1 MRTHASSGESFIHPF
16 FKESYQ
22 PTREE
27 QMLFAEEIRRRI
39 QSEIL
44 IKRVSFYSGKRCT
57 VLNISESNFNEFSK
71 RACTITED
79 FFKFVGALP
88 VPQLE
93 FIRLRP
99 ETTFEQ
105 NSRSFQ
111 FYVIGTTAEVKRAE
125 YSLFYREVE
134 KFGAVEISQKA
145 GGFLEN
151 AGYMV
156 RLTQRGYQLTEQGT
170 RFALIPLNKDSLI
183 AYTTAPAE
191 ALHARLYTHRMKLV
205 EEDLN
210 NVWEKTGRPE
220 RGSSELI
227 EKTGHY
233 WLEREEGIV
242 HALLDAFVE
251 QHTQKERFSS
261 TTLKEYLHPFGN
273 QREYRLIPAVRAALT
288 TTTPTALL
296 KEYLESPR
304 SLYKRLNH

>member
-1 MRTHASSGESFIHPF
+1 MAKIKKRSWSRRQVISLAASISCVGVVGFYQKFQRVPYQSWYDDMRTHASSGESFIHPS

-125 YSLFYREVE
+125 Y
-134 KFGAVEISQKA
+134 
-145 GGFLEN
+145 
-151 AGYMV
+151 
-156 RLTQRGYQLTEQGT
+156 
-170 RFALIPLNKDSLI
+170 
-183 AYTTAPAE
+183 
-191 ALHARLYTHRMKLV
+191 
-205 EEDLN
+205 
-210 NVWEKTGRPE
+210 
-220 RGSSELI
+220 
-227 EKTGHY
+227 
-233 WLEREEGIV
+233 
-242 HALLDAFVE
+242 
-251 QHTQKERFSS
+251 
-261 TTLKEYLHPFGN
+261 
-273 QREYRLIPAVRAALT
+273 
-288 TTTPTALL
+288 
-296 KEYLESPR
+296 
-304 SLYKRLNH
+304 